1 MLDKDFEILLNKI
14 KSHKV
19 VFDKVE
25 KLGGFTQKITQSDK
39 LGYDWIE
46 DYLGE
51 KLVAQTYSKQ
61 EKPVGVA
68 DNPFI
73 FEIGVKLIPNAYYIY
88 NDERYVYTGTEV
100 STATVWDESNFEKF

>member
-1 MLDKDFEILLNKI
+1 MNDKDFDILLNKI

-25 KLGGFTQKITQSDK
+25 KLGGLTQKITQSDK
-39 LGYDWIE
+39 LGYDWVE

-51 KLVAQTYSKQ
+51 KLVAQTYTKQ
-61 EKPVGVA
+61 EKPVGVS

-73 FEIGVKLIPNAYYIY
+73 FEIGVMLIPNAYYIY
-88 NDERYVYTGTEV
+88 DNERYVYVGTEV
-100 STATVWDESNFEKF
+100 AIATVWDETNFEKF

>member
-25 KLGGFTQKITQSDK
+25 KLGGFIQKITQSDK
-39 LGYDWIE
+39 IGYDWIE

-51 KLVAQTYSKQ
+51 KLVAQTYTKQ
-61 EKPVGVA
+61 ENPIGVA
-68 DNPFI
+68 DNSFI
-73 FEIGVKLIPNAYYIY
+73 FEVGIKLIPNAYYIY
-88 NDERYVYTGTEV
+88 NNERYVYAGTEV

>member
-14 KSHKV
+14 KSHKA

-51 KLVAQTYSKQ
+51 KLVAQIYSKQ

-88 NDERYVYTGTEV
+88 NNERYVYTGTEV
-100 STATVWDESNFEKF
+100 STATVWDETNFEKF

>member
-1 MLDKDFEILLNKI
+1 MNNKDFDILLNKI

-39 LGYDWIE
+39 LGYDWVE

-51 KLVAQTYSKQ
+51 KLVAQTYTKQ
-61 EKPVGVA
+61 ENPIGVV

-73 FEIGVKLIPNAYYIY
+73 FEIGVMLIPNAYYIY
-88 NDERYVYTGTEV
+88 NNERYVYIGTEA
-100 STATVWDESNFEKF
+100 SIATVWNEANFEKF

>member
-1 MLDKDFEILLNKI
+1 MNNKDFDILLNKI

-25 KLGGFTQKITQSDK
+25 KLGGFTQKTTQSDK
-39 LGYDWIE
+39 LGYDWVE

-51 KLVAQTYSKQ
+51 KLVAQTYTKQ
-61 EKPVGVA
+61 ENPIGVA

-73 FEIGVKLIPNAYYIY
+73 FEMGVMLIPNAYYIY
-88 NDERYVYTGTEV
+88 NNERYVYIGTEA
-100 STATVWDESNFEKF
+100 SIATVWNETNFEKF